1 MIFLYVKYT
10 PSLIK
15 ILGDYTHG
23 LESYEVVVFSGM
35 GEVLS
40 VANVPGDTSKRYTI
54 LASEDIHVNIIKVCY
69 IFCSFYK
76 THYVVLSYILFITC
90 FFCLNYLFKREKNL
104 LLSYNLFFNCVNLD
118 MIVYG
123 ITVSVF

>member
-1 MIFLYVKYT
+1 
-10 PSLIK
+10 
-15 ILGDYTHG
+15 
-23 LESYEVVVFSGM
+23 M

-69 IFCSFYK
+69 IFFPYYK

-90 FFCLNYLFKREKNL
+90 FFFLIIYSKEKKNL